1 MENKNTSRQIKM
13 NRLNNLRDLG
23 GISTADNRAI
33 KDNLLFRSGQL
44 FFADEEDIERLNG
57 LGIKKVFDFR
67 TGTEREEKPDPRI
80 ADEINLHIPII
91 REIFAG
97 VTRDEKSDEMAF
109 EMMIEAI
116 KNDPQY
122 GIRYMEDT
130 YKNMVSDEY
139 SISQYAVFL
148 KEILNSDDGA
158 VLWHCTAGK
167 DRAGFATVLLL
178 EILGVPRQDIMAD
191 YLDTNKYLEEE
202 IEAIIRMLK
211 EKMDLGEAEDVIKN
225 FFGAREEYLNM
236 IYEYVDDNYGSMDA
250 FVRDVMGITDE
261 EREMVRNRYLL

>member
-23 GISTADNRAI
+23 GIGTTDNRVI

-44 FFADEEDIERLNG
+44 FFADEEDIEKLNG
-57 LGIKKVFDFR
+57 FGISKVFDFR
-67 TGTEREEKPDPRI
+67 SGTEREEKPDPRI
-80 ADEINLHIPII
+80 SEETNLHIPII
-91 REIFAG
+91 REIFVG

-109 EMMIEAI
+109 EMMIEAV
-116 KNDPQY
+116 KKDPQY

-130 YKNMVSDEY
+130 YKNLVSDDF
-139 SISQYAVFL
+139 SISQYALFL
-148 KEILNSDDGA
+148 REILNSEDGA

-178 EILGVPRQDIMAD
+178 EILGVSRRDIMED
-191 YLDTNKYLEEE
+191 YLDTNYYLEEE
-202 IEAIIRMLK
+202 VESIIRMLK
-211 EKMDLGEAEDVIKN
+211 GKMDLQGTEDVIKN

-236 IYEYVDDNYGSMDA
+236 VYEYVDENYGSMDI
-250 FVRDVMGITDE
+250 FIRDVMGITDE
-261 EREMVRNRYLL
+261 ERERIRERYLL